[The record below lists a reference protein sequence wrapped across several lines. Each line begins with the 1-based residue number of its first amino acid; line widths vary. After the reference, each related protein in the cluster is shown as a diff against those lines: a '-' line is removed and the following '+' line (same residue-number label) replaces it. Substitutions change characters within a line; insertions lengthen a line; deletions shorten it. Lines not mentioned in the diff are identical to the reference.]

1 MIFAKT
7 HVVDPDAGLVHTDV
21 TIKVCCADMM
31 IHELQAVITS
41 VINSELTDV
50 SASVKIAQIMD
61 EEAEKLAKKVKD
73 LMEGE
78 DHETKTT

>member
-21 TIKVCCADMM
+21 TIKVCCGDMM
-31 IHELQAVITS
+31 AHELQAVITS
-41 VINSELTDV
+41 VISSELTDLRI
-50 SASVKIAQIMD
+50 SEQIARIMD
-61 EEAEKLAKKVKD
+61 EEAAKLAAHVKD

-78 DHETKTT
+78 HADQTT

>member
-21 TIKVCCADMM
+21 TIKVCCGDMM
-31 IHELQAVITS
+31 AHELQAVITS
-41 VINSELTDV
+41 VISSELTDLRV
-50 SASVKIAQIMD
+50 SEQIARIMD
-61 EEAEKLAKKVKD
+61 EEAEKLAAHVKD

-78 DHETKTT
+78 HADQTT